1 MAYRRCGR
9 SLPYFTTSWRFADG
23 CGRPLQRG
31 KGYMGAAAH
40 PGGNEQRTFN
50 LSVIVM
56 SADKRLLEKCQTIR

>member
-1 MAYRRCGR
+1 
-9 SLPYFTTSWRFADG
+9 
-23 CGRPLQRG
+23 
-31 KGYMGAAAH
+31 MGAAAH